1 MAVLLKLPAIS
12 YQLPARQLKT
22 GSWQLEAGGWKLEA
36 LHTSSAF
43 VTTRATIQRLRL
55 LSGRVS
61 MMATR
66 SPILAV
72 FVSSCARNFDVRRSV
87 LPYISLRTCH
97 STATTQLFCILSLT
111 TTPTFSDF
119 AAIGFLR
126 ATKVAPYEALG
137 SRFLALGQ
145 IHGHACP
152 CLCFSLITV
161 LIRARSR
168 RVKRSFPGASSW
180 P

>member
-1 MAVLLKLPAIS
+1 
-12 YQLPARQLKT
+12 
-22 GSWQLEAGGWKLEA
+22 
-36 LHTSSAF
+36 

-72 FVSSCARNFDVRRSV
+72 FVSSCARNFDVRRWV
-87 LPYISLRTCH
+87 LPYISFRTCH

-126 ATKVAPYEALG
+126 PPNGGPLGLWALG
-137 SRFLALGQ
+137 VGLWAS
-145 IHGHACP
+145 HA
-152 CLCFSLITV
+152 
-161 LIRARSR
+161 
-168 RVKRSFPGASSW
+168 
-180 P
+180 